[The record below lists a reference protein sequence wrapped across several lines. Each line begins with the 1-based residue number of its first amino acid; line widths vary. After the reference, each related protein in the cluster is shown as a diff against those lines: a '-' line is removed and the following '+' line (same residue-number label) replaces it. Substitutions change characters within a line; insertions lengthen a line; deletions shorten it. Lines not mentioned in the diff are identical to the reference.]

1 MTSLICVLQP
11 FVDESNAFNLLKKE
25 VMNLEDIHQ
34 LKSIRDLITAL
45 QSNDEDK
52 IVKPF
57 IAVINDMRPYQDA
70 TGPMCTAY
78 SSWLRAHDV
87 ATSKKYRLILGNMKV
102 K

>member
-1 MTSLICVLQP
+1 MTSLCSALRP
-11 FVDESNAFNLLKKE
+11 FANDSNAFKRFKEE
-25 VMNLEDIHQ
+25 VMKLEAMYQ
-34 LKSIRDLITAL
+34 RKSIWTLIAAL
-45 QSNDEDK
+45 DSRSEET

-87 ATSKKYRLILGNMKV
+87 ATSKKYRVMLGNMKV